1 MIRAYKIKQ
10 PSTSSTNALSTQ
22 TTFSSEIQSSL
33 IEPSPHF
40 RQKNRPQCRI
50 GLKHSLRTKEN
61 KVKNVILPQY
71 IYIHTHTQTNTHAHT
86 HTHIYIYIQTNTHT
100 HIQTHTHTTHIY
112 TYIYIQTNT
121 CTHSHTHAHT
131 HTHRVRG
138 REREEEELVS
148 WCFEP
153 SQLQRIT
160 SGLSHSFHK
169 SSFHKS
175 CFVVVFLAYLYSA
188 GTQHGNLHPAG

>member
-1 MIRAYKIKQ
+1 MLFPHKQ
-10 PSTSSTNALSTQ
+10 HCHQKYEAHSQSCTKLST
-22 TTFSSEIQSSL
+22 
-33 IEPSPHF
+33 HF
-40 RQKNRPQCRI
+40 RQNNRPRCRI
-50 GLKHSLRTKEN
+50 RLHHSLPTKEN

-71 IYIHTHTQTNTHAHT
+71 IYIHRERERDKHTRAHT
-86 HTHIYIYIQTNTHT
+86 HTHIHIHTDKHTHTHTYKHT
-100 HIQTHTHTTHIY
+100 HIQHTYTHIY
-112 TYIYIQTNT
+112 IYKQ
-121 CTHSHTHAHT
+121 THAHTLTHTHT

-138 REREEEELVS
+138 REREEELVS

>member
-1 MIRAYKIKQ
+1 MLFPHKQ
-10 PSTSSTNALSTQ
+10 HCHQKYEAHSQSCTKLST
-22 TTFSSEIQSSL
+22 
-33 IEPSPHF
+33 HF
-40 RQKNRPQCRI
+40 RQNNRPRCRI
-50 GLKHSLRTKEN
+50 RLHHSLPTKEN

-112 TYIYIQTNT
+112 THIYIQTNT
-121 CTHSHTHAHT
+121 RTHSHTHAHT